1 MPVQSNNPPVLTTS
15 PEVLDDAI
23 SLHSTA
29 PSYTSSLPPVYTD
42 QLPLSPPRVP
52 EQRYSS
58 LLTPLPENYN
68 VTAWPSL
75 TGSGHQNKAYENV
88 AERRARRDAARTHT
102 NSLLTRVNN
111 AVRVETPRA
120 VEEAPPPVSLAEDGK
135 SWDFLTSQMADWESR
150 EKSWNNFRA
159 KLAQNQ
165 GRIPFLKR
173 KIGIGGRFG

>member
-1 MPVQSNNPPVLTTS
+1 MQSNNPPTLATN
-15 PEVLDDAI
+15 PEVPDDTI
-23 SLHSTA
+23 SLRSAA

-58 LLTPLPENYN
+58 LLAPLPESYN

-75 TGSGHQNKAYENV
+75 TGSGHQNRAYENV
-88 AERRARRDAARTHT
+88 AERRARRDAARIHA
-102 NSLLTRVNN
+102 NSLLTRANN
-111 AVRVETPRA
+111 VVRAETIRA

-135 SWDFLTSQMADWESR
+135 SWDFLASQMADWESR
-150 EKSWNNFRA
+150 EKSWKNFRA
-159 KLAQNQ
+159 RLSQNQ
-165 GRIPFLKR
+165 SRFPFLKK